1 MGALP
6 GECNPLGDGLGRFA
20 LLHAHTV
27 MHLMG
32 HESRLFP
39 ALVVAGIVA
48 SDNALYL
55 PPAQVEEKLT
65 TAESYLAHE
74 QLVKFVGGG

>member
-1 MGALP
+1 
-6 GECNPLGDGLGRFA
+6 
-20 LLHAHTV
+20 

-39 ALVVAGIVA
+39 ALVVAGVVA
-48 SDNALYL
+48 SDDALHL
-55 PPAQVEEKLT
+55 PPSQVEEKLMS
-65 TAESYLAHE
+65 AESYLAHE